1 MFMCEM
7 LLLAHGV
14 ARTYVVLAVWM
25 EQHTPAAAL
34 GAKDI
39 FSVLAALRKCH

>member
-7 LLLAHGV
+7 LLLARSMAH
-14 ARTYVVLAVWM
+14 THFIHTTWM
-25 EQHTPAAAL
+25 ELHTAAAAL

-39 FSVLAALRKCH
+39 FSVLAALKKCH